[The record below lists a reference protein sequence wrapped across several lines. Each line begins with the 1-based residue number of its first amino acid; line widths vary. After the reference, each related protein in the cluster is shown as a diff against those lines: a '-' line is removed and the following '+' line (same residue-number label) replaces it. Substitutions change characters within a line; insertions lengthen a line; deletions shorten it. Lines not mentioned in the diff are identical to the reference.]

1 MSAARAIAAGAA
13 FGACA
18 LFGAVR
24 KARAKKELDALS
36 GAAWD
41 IREAERLLRM
51 TNAPLGEIASEL
63 SEKGRLRPFWK
74 AVGEGMAGGASAYSA
89 YSNAAPPCAE
99 HEALRVLEELF
110 SSLGRGDGETE
121 SKRLSS
127 AADKLDALY
136 AEAEKKAAEKAGIT
150 GAVSLLAGVAA
161 ALLLL

>member
-1 MSAARAIAAGAA
+1 MSAARALAAGAA

-24 KARAKKELDALS
+24 KARAKRDAASLGS
-36 GAAWD
+36 LAWD

-51 TNAPLGEIASEL
+51 TNAPLSEITQEL
-63 SEKGRLRPFWK
+63 SEKGRMKPFWK
-74 AVGEGMAGGASAYSA
+74 AVGERMEDGASAYAA
-89 YSNAAPPCAE
+89 YTASPPQAAP
-99 HEALRVLEELF
+99 EALRVLDELF
-110 SSLGRGDGETE
+110 SSLGRGDSQTE
-121 SKRLSS
+121 SKRLSA

-136 AEAEKKAAEKAGIT
+136 SEAEKKAAEKGRIT